1 MQARQYLVTALVGLV
16 CLAAGFLIA
25 NKLNRSEF
33 ERLRAAAETVKSTT
47 NSNSG
52 LDLSDEEINAKLE
65 EAARSPED
73 LQFQKRLGISLYRFG
88 TMKRDAAI
96 IAKALVPL
104 QRANSA
110 EPDDKETI
118 ATLGN
123 AYFDIG
129 YFNKDNDSLARSR
142 GYYESLLKARPDD
155 VETRTDLGLTY
166 FLSEPPDLENAAKNF
181 ELSLATDPK
190 HEKTLQ
196 FYVQTLAKQNK
207 TDKAKVALAKLREAN
222 PKSPAIAELA
232 TFIKQPTVQ

>member
-1 MQARQYLVTALVGLV
+1 MQARHYLITALAGVV

-33 ERLRAAAETVKSTT
+33 ERLRAGAETVKTST

-52 LDLSDEEINAKLE
+52 FDLSEEEINAKLN
-65 EAARSPED
+65 EAAQSPDD

-96 IAKALVPL
+96 IEKALVPL

-118 ATLGN
+118 AALGN

-129 YFNKDNDSLARSR
+129 YFNKDNDSLVKSR
-142 GYYESLLKARPDD
+142 DYYEILLNARPDD
-155 VETRTDLGLTY
+155 VETRTDLGLTF
-166 FLSEPPDLENAAKNF
+166 FLTEPPDLKNATKNF
-181 ELSLATDPK
+181 ELSLAIDPK

-196 FYVQTLAKQNK
+196 FYIQTLAKQNK

-222 PKSPAIAELA
+222 PKNPALAELT
-232 TFIKQPTVQ
+232 TFIEQPTVQ